1 MTSPNTTQ
9 SFELLNEK
17 LHTAALLTENYL
29 KARTDMVFRNPS
41 TASAQDAV
49 RPLFDSFAYSLF
61 AGGKRL
67 RPFLV
72 LEFCKLC
79 GGESE
84 KALPFAA
91 AIEMI
96 HTFSLIHD
104 DLPCMDNDDLRR
116 GKPTNHKVFGEAC
129 ALLAGDALA
138 FYALETAA
146 DCDLPA
152 QTKLSAVQMLT
163 RGAGVCGMIA
173 GQQIDMWAETHPC
186 DTEML
191 TLLQEKKTGALF
203 ETAVL
208 LGCLAAGV
216 PEDSDKARFAKDYAK
231 HIGLAFQIIDD
242 LLDECGDAALLGKNT
257 GSDKQNGK
265 TTFVSLLGIEGAKER
280 AAKEA
285 ALAVQALKAFDATDT
300 AVLCALADYI
310 LCRKN

>member
-29 KARTDMVFRNPS
+29 KTRTDMVFRNPS
-41 TASAQDAV
+41 IASAQDAV

-152 QTKLSAVQMLT
+152 QTKLSAVQLLT

-186 DTEML
+186 NTEML

-231 HIGLAFQIIDD
+231 HIGLAFQITDD

-265 TTFVSLLGIEGAKER
+265 TTFVSLLGIEGAKKR

-285 ALAVQALKAFDATDT
+285 ALAVQALEAFDAADT

>member
-1 MTSPNTTQ
+1 
-9 SFELLNEK
+9 
-17 LHTAALLTENYL
+17 
-29 KARTDMVFRNPS
+29 MV
-41 TASAQDAV
+41 
-49 RPLFDSFAYSLF
+49 
-61 AGGKRL
+61 
-67 RPFLV
+67 
-72 LEFCKLC
+72 
-79 GGESE
+79 
-84 KALPFAA
+84 
-91 AIEMI
+91 

-152 QTKLSAVQMLT
+152 QTKLSAVQLLT

-173 GQQIDMWAETHPC
+173 GQQIDMWAETHTC
-186 DTEML
+186 DKEML

-216 PEDSDKARFAKDYAK
+216 PEGSDKAQCAKDYAK
-231 HIGLAFQIIDD
+231 HIGLAFQITDD

>member
-29 KARTDMVFRNPS
+29 KTRTDMVFRNPS
-41 TASAQDAV
+41 TASAQDAA

-152 QTKLSAVQMLT
+152 QTKLSAVQLLT

-186 DTEML
+186 DAEML

-231 HIGLAFQIIDD
+231 HIGLAFQITDD

>member
-29 KARTDMVFRNPS
+29 KTRTDMVFRNPS

-79 GGESE
+79 GGEAE

-138 FYALETAA
+138 FFALETAA

-152 QTKLSAVQMLT
+152 QTKLSAVQLLT

-186 DTEML
+186 DAEML

-231 HIGLAFQIIDD
+231 HIGLAFQITDD

>member
-29 KARTDMVFRNPS
+29 KTRTDMVFRNPS

-79 GGESE
+79 GGEAE

-152 QTKLSAVQMLT
+152 QTKLSAVQLLT

-186 DTEML
+186 DAEML

-231 HIGLAFQIIDD
+231 HIGLAFQITDD

>member
-29 KARTDMVFRNPS
+29 KTRTDMVFRNPS
-41 TASAQDAV
+41 IASAQDAV

-152 QTKLSAVQMLT
+152 QTKLSAVQLLT

-186 DTEML
+186 NTEML

-231 HIGLAFQIIDD
+231 HIGLAFQITDD

>member
-1 MTSPNTTQ
+1 MTSPNATQ

-29 KARTDMVFRNPS
+29 KTRTDMVFRNPS

-152 QTKLSAVQMLT
+152 QTKLSAVQLLT

-231 HIGLAFQIIDD
+231 HIGLAFQITDD